1 MEENLLGF
9 VMWCAV
15 GGFFLGMA
23 VYGWFAKK
31 PVGFWANTEMFE
43 VTDVRKYNRELARLF
58 CVFGVVMI
66 GLGIPILVGDP
77 AWIML
82 SVVGVM
88 AETIA
93 AMVVYCLVIEKKYRK

>member
-43 VTDVRKYNRELARLF
+43 VTDVRKYNQAFLRLWGSDDR
-58 CVFGVVMI
+58 FGDSDSRGGSGV
-66 GLGIPILVGDP
+66 DY
-77 AWIML
+77 
-82 SVVGVM
+82 VVGCGS
-88 AETIA
+88 
-93 AMVVYCLVIEKKYRK
+93 YGGDHCRYGGLLSCD

>member
-1 MEENLLGF
+1 MEENVLGF
-9 VMWCAV
+9 VMWCV
-15 GGFFLGMA
+15 GGGLFLCMA

-31 PVGFWANTEMFE
+31 PVGFWANAKMFE
-43 VTDVRKYNRELARLF
+43 VTDVRKYNRDMARLF
-58 CVFGVVMI
+58 GVYGVVMI

-82 SVVGVM
+82 SVVGIM

-93 AMVVYCLVIEKKYRK
+93 AMVVYCLVIEKKYRR

>member
-1 MEENLLGF
+1 M
-9 VMWCAV
+9 
-15 GGFFLGMA
+15 
-23 VYGWFAKK
+23 
-31 PVGFWANTEMFE
+31 
-43 VTDVRKYNRELARLF
+43 
-58 CVFGVVMI
+58 MI

>member
-23 VYGWFAKK
+23 VYGWFAKSRWDSG
-31 PVGFWANTEMFE
+31 PT
-43 VTDVRKYNRELARLF
+43 RRCL
-58 CVFGVVMI
+58 I